1 MIQSVRDVVFSVCA
15 SSLSN
20 SDVSDRAGVSTT
32 RDRES
37 PEMNEH

>member
-20 SDVSDRAGVSTT
+20 SDVSDRVSVLVSA
-32 RDRES
+32 RREI
-37 PEMNEH
+37 ERALK